1 MRVIGPPSRRSR
13 RQPAPMTPTLPGSR
27 ELSRRREDRAGRYP
41 STTDALAGSPQNRT
55 DDASRPRQ
63 PRRREVTGVYRL
75 QRGDRLCSLCCK
87 LLQGFV
93 SNYIQC
99 MEHSG
104 VCAADCYA
112 TRLPHN
118 CGCSVTYPANSHRLI
133 KNWSVAADNWPDKW
147 EISGQSHGLSGH
159 YGTGRLAGY
168 LLHIKL
174 KPPSQRLCDGDRY
187 SYRESCPCFKR
198 LAQTTHGATLAELAR
213 RMHRHKS
220 WRGAGWRW
228 SRHSTANDL
237 LRDWSLRM
245 NFRDTRISTRG
256 S

>member
-118 CGCSVTYPANSHRLI
+118 CGCSVTYKIEA
-133 KNWSVAADNWPDKW
+133 
-147 EISGQSHGLSGH
+147 
-159 YGTGRLAGY
+159 
-168 LLHIKL
+168 
-174 KPPSQRLCDGDRY
+174 PSQRLCDGDRY